1 MTIKDLLRK
10 KSFIESP
17 SNPLSPARAAA
28 SGNVAPARSEEE
40 PPEFKFYRTTTTDQE
55 EIQPPTYPGD
65 READQHRRNGHA
77 QTLNTLKEEKT
88 TPEKHRRPSIFK
100 RSASNSSQ
108 RSIKEK
114 DKVEPAQ
121 TIIESQ
127 PLELDPSASPP
138 ARPPNQRK
146 VSERFSQR
154 LRGLSRS
161 SSRASADGLSANLPE
176 DLGAAPDAIPA
187 PAVPHVKKR
196 ADEVDATEKEEKVK
210 REAQWEERATK
221 LALRSQPSSSSMHAQ
236 ESSPLPVLPALQFQ
250 TTPTSPMRAT
260 APEGPMAVPAQ
271 NADMTTPS
279 EEKLHLAIH
288 LHETGDLEK
297 STALF
302 ATLAD
307 GQSPSSTL
315 AQVLYGLAL
324 RHGWG
329 ITPNAPLALHYLRMA
344 ASSAAEIESAAL
356 STSRAGGS
364 AKGELVLAIFELANC
379 YRYGWGV
386 DKDPVAA
393 RAYYETAANL
403 GDVDAC
409 EEVAWCY
416 TEGFG
421 GEKDKWVAAQYLR
434 LAEERGRKIVG
445 GSWIWK
451 DKYDPDRG
459 EGKKKGKKDKK
470 K

>member
-1 MTIKDLLRK
+1 MTLKDLLRK
-10 KSFIESP
+10 KSVIESS
-17 SNPLSPARAAA
+17 SNPSSPSHTTANGVSA
-28 SGNVAPARSEEE
+28 GPPED
-40 PPEFKFYRTTTTDQE
+40 PPEFKFYRTTTMDQE
-55 EIQPPTYPGD
+55 EIQPPTYPSD
-65 READQHRRNGHA
+65 TEPDPKRRHGHG
-77 QTLNTLKEEKT
+77 QTLSPLKESKES
-88 TPEKHRRPSIFK
+88 PEKVRRPSIFK
-100 RSASNSSQ
+100 RSASSSSQ
-108 RSIKEK
+108 RSMKEK
-114 DKVEPAQ
+114 KEDAQAAQ
-121 TIIESQ
+121 T
-127 PLELDPSASPP
+127 ELDPSASSPV
-138 ARPPNQRK
+138 RPSNQRK
-146 VSERFSQR
+146 VSERLSQR

-161 SSRASADGLSANLPE
+161 SSRASADGASSNLPD
-176 DLGAAPDAIPA
+176 DLGAAPAAIPA
-187 PAVPHVKKR
+187 PASPQRKKR
-196 ADEVDATEKEEKVK
+196 ADEVDPNEKAEKVK

-221 LALRSQPSSSSMHAQ
+221 LALRSKPSNSSFDAQ
-236 ESSPLPVLPALQFQ
+236 EAPVTAPLPVLPKLNFQ
-250 TTPTSPMRAT
+250 SDSRPPT
-260 APEGPMAVPAQ
+260 APETPLTVPAQ
-271 NADMTTPS
+271 NADTTTPS

-307 GQSPSSTL
+307 GTSPSSTL

-356 STSRAGGS
+356 NKSLNGGS

-379 YRYGWGV
+379 YRYQWGV

-416 TEGFG
+416 MEGFG

-459 EGKKKGKKDKK
+459 ESKKKVKKDQKK
-470 K
+470 

>member
-1 MTIKDLLRK
+1 MTLKDLLRK
-10 KSFIESP
+10 KSVIES
-17 SNPLSPARAAA
+17 SNNPTTPPRTT
-28 SGNVAPARSEEE
+28 GNGVTAGPVED
-40 PPEFKFYRTTTTDQE
+40 PPEFKFYRTTTTDKE
-55 EIQPPTYPGD
+55 EIQPPIYPGD
-65 READQHRRNGHA
+65 SEADQKRRHGNG
-77 QTLNTLKEEKT
+77 QTLSPLKE
-88 TPEKHRRPSIFK
+88 TPEKARRPSIFK
-100 RSASNSSQ
+100 RSTSNSSQ
-108 RSIKEK
+108 RSMKERK
-114 DKVEPAQ
+114 EDVQPAQ
-121 TIIESQ
+121 TIIESE
-127 PLELDPSASPP
+127 PLELDPSASSPV
-138 ARPPNQRK
+138 RPPNQRK
-146 VSERFSQR
+146 ASERFSQR

-161 SSRASADGLSANLPE
+161 SSRASADGVSSNLPE
-176 DLGAAPDAIPA
+176 DLGAAPDTIPA
-187 PAVPHVKKR
+187 PATPPQKKR
-196 ADEVDATEKEEKVK
+196 ADEVDASEKAEKVK

-221 LALRSQPSSSSMHAQ
+221 LALRSKPSTSSMDAQ
-236 ESSPLPVLPALQFQ
+236 EPSVTAPLPVLPALSFQ
-250 TTPTSPMRAT
+250 SDSTSPMRAT
-260 APEGPMAVPAQ
+260 EPETPMTIPAQ
-271 NADMTTPS
+271 NADTTTPS

-307 GQSPSSTL
+307 SNSPSSTL

-356 STSRAGGS
+356 NKSLNGGS

-379 YRYGWGV
+379 YRYAWGV

-421 GEKDKWVAAQYLR
+421 GDKDKWVAAQYLR

-459 EGKKKGKKDKK
+459 ESKKKMKKDKK